1 MKERPSITLLIAAFV
16 ASLLAS
22 FVPFGHWV
30 LYPFDLFGTFV
41 HESCHAL
48 AAVMTGGRVEGM
60 HVSWDTS
67 GLTKTWGGWNVAIST
82 AGYLGSVVVGA
93 ALLLAARRA
102 TRAQATLVIVGAAT
116 MLATLAFAGYGSK
129 WVAMIGAG
137 LGGTLL
143 AVGVQRRSAEKSSVP
158 ALASGGAVLLA
169 TTAYIAATG
178 GLLTWAVGAG
188 VGLVT
193 LGVGAFAG
201 RSVSHAYLMFLG
213 AYTTLDSLRGLKM
226 LFSITVSSGDHTDAL
241 NMAQFTGIPATFWA
255 VLWAFLGLWVVAGAL
270 WLFARDAREL
280 RS

>member
-22 FVPFGHWV
+22 FVPFGHWL

-67 GLTKTWGGWNVAIST
+67 GLTKTWGGWNIAIST
-82 AGYLGSVVVGA
+82 AGYLGSVIVGA

-116 MLATLAFAGYGSK
+116 VLATLAFAGYGSK

-143 AVGVQRRSAEKSSVP
+143 AIGVQRRAAEKSSVP
-158 ALASGGAVLLA
+158 ALAAGGAVLLV

-193 LGVGAFAG
+193 LGVGAFGG
-201 RSVSHAYLMFLG
+201 RNASHAYLMFLG

-280 RS
+280 HS